1 MLIKKIIFTSVLM
14 LFFSACVTVRPPLTR
29 EITDNKVQQ
38 SKSISTDQP
47 SLKRKVAIA
56 RFTNETK
63 YGQGFFYDKNED
75 RLGKQAMDIFSTKL
89 SATNKFLLIER
100 ADLDF
105 LNKEKE
111 LSKITESGI
120 PADYLI
126 LGSVTEFGR
135 KTTSDVGV
143 FSRTKTQTAYAKVSV
158 RLVDVKTGVIIYSE
172 EGSGEAYSE
181 VGTVLGVGQSADYD
195 ATLNDKVISA
205 AIGKL
210 VSNIGENLCNKP
222 WRSYVL
228 SYTDDNYIIS
238 GGALQGIKTGA
249 EFVVYKKGS
258 KVKNPQTGTYI
269 DLPGKQIAKLK
280 VITTVDGDA
289 VSELS
294 ICSLVNGELPK
305 EEFGDYYVQEK

>member
-1 MLIKKIIFTSVLM
+1 MLLNRFIFPLILLVFL
-14 LFFSACVTVRPPLTR
+14 SACVTVKPPEKRDVFETQ
-29 EITDNKVQQ
+29 IQQ
-38 SKSISTDQP
+38 SKSLSVEEP

-89 SATNKFLLIER
+89 SAMNRFLLIER
-100 ADLDF
+100 ADLNYI
-105 LNKEKE
+105 NKEKE
-111 LSKITESGI
+111 LNKLSEAGI

-135 KTTSDVGV
+135 KATSDVGV

-158 RLVDVKTGVIIYSE
+158 RLVEVKTGLIVYSE
-172 EGSGEAYSE
+172 EGSGEATSE
-181 VGTVLGVGQSADYD
+181 VGTVLGVGQTADYD

-210 VSNIGENLCNKP
+210 VSNIGENLSNKP

-228 SYTDDNYIIS
+228 SLTDENYIIS
-238 GGALQGIKTGA
+238 GGALQGIKIGV
-249 EFVVYKKGS
+249 EFVVYKKGA
-258 KVKNPQTGTYI
+258 KVKNPQTGIMI
-269 DLPGKQIAKLK
+269 DLPGKQVAKLK
-280 VITTVDGDA
+280 VISLVDGDA
-289 VSELS
+289 ISELS
-294 ICSLVNGELPK
+294 ICSKISGELPK
-305 EEFGDYYVQEK
+305 DDFTDYYIQEK